1 MKKILLLCL
10 IATTCVLSLHGQSG
24 PRPTLEDPHNTA
36 FIHLYYLQDE
46 TFYPEVAARALNV
59 QGDSATVSQLAIQLK
74 QIYDGLGLYVQL
86 NNIPEDANF
95 IDSTSQKSIFVPFPT
110 ELPEVYMEKVGNRWL
125 YSSTTVDHV
134 PGLHKRV
141 FPLGADLLLNLLPRF
156 GHNKVLGLAVWQYV
170 GLGILLLILLI
181 FQLILSR
188 LLIPLVRRTS
198 QSRVDPNLIEPKVI
212 VRLSRL
218 LSIFILIQFFK
229 LALPMLQLPITVG
242 PFVMTGLKIASSL
255 IFMLGALTVVD
266 IVVAYAKRFT
276 SSTASKMDDQLL
288 PIIRKGIQA
297 VIVIGVLIQILRL
310 LDFNVTALIAG
321 VSIGGLA
328 LALAAQDTV
337 KNLIGSAMIFVDR
350 PFQIGDYI
358 ISGDFEGSV
367 VQVGFRTTRIQ
378 TVDSSIIAV
387 PNGTV
392 ANAAIRNLGIRTFR
406 LYNTTLGVTYDTTAE
421 QIEAFMEGLRTII
434 KEHPNVLEEGQVV
447 KFSQF
452 ADSSLNIM
460 FRARILVQT
469 YDEELQVKEDLN
481 LSILR
486 LATDMGIDFA
496 FPSTS
501 VYIEKNG

>member
-1 MKKILLLCL
+1 MKKILLLSL
-10 IATTCVLSLHGQSG
+10 MAALSPILLSGQDA
-24 PRPTLEDPHNTA
+24 PTPSFVNPYNTA
-36 FIHLYYLQDE
+36 FVHLYYLQDE
-46 TFYPEVAARALNV
+46 TFEPEIAARALNV
-59 QGDSATVSQLAIQLK
+59 KADSSTTSQLAIQLK

-86 NNIPEDANF
+86 NNIPEDPNF
-95 IDSTSQKSIFVPFPT
+95 IDSSSQKAIYVPFPK
-110 ELPEVYMEKVGNRWL
+110 ELPEVYIEKVGNKWL
-125 YSSTTVDHV
+125 YAQQTIDQI
-134 PGLHKRV
+134 PALHKRV

-156 GHNKVLGLAVWQYV
+156 GHEKVFGLAVWQYV
-170 GLGILLLILLI
+170 GLGILLGILLI
-181 FQLILSR
+181 VQLILSR
-188 LLIPLVRRTS
+188 LLIPLVRRAS
-198 QSRVDPNLIEPKVI
+198 QSRLVPNLIEPKVI

-229 LALPMLQLPITVG
+229 LALPMLQLPIHIG
-242 PFVMTGLKIASSL
+242 PYVMTGLKIASSI
-255 IFMLGALTVVD
+255 IFMLAALTIVD
-266 IVVAYAKRFT
+266 IVVAYARRFT

-406 LYNTTLGVTYDTTAE
+406 LYNTTLGVTYDTTAD
-421 QIEAFMEGLRTII
+421 QIEAFMEGLRAII
-434 KEHPNVLEEGQVV
+434 QEHPNVMEEGHIV

-460 FRARILVQT
+460 FRARILVET
-469 YDEELQVKEDLN
+469 YDEELQTKEDLN

>member
-1 MKKILLLCL
+1 
-10 IATTCVLSLHGQSG
+10 
-24 PRPTLEDPHNTA
+24 
-36 FIHLYYLQDE
+36 
-46 TFYPEVAARALNV
+46 
-59 QGDSATVSQLAIQLK
+59 
-74 QIYDGLGLYVQL
+74 
-86 NNIPEDANF
+86 
-95 IDSTSQKSIFVPFPT
+95 
-110 ELPEVYMEKVGNRWL
+110 
-125 YSSTTVDHV
+125 
-134 PGLHKRV
+134 
-141 FPLGADLLLNLLPRF
+141 
-156 GHNKVLGLAVWQYV
+156 
-170 GLGILLLILLI
+170 
-181 FQLILSR
+181 
-188 LLIPLVRRTS
+188 
-198 QSRVDPNLIEPKVI
+198 
-212 VRLSRL
+212 
-218 LSIFILIQFFK
+218 K

-255 IFMLGALTVVD
+255 IFMVGALTVVD

-276 SSTASKMDDQLL
+276 SNTASKMDDQLL

-481 LSILR
+481 LAILR
-486 LATDMGIDFA
+486 LATDMGIGFA